1 MAFMKFLQSKESKLR
16 DRLFVGRDLGGGE
29 LALVNNAEMDCSD
42 GVGVVIQQGKG
53 PLDEATLDR
62 KFLLEF
68 PHQRPLIRLGIKSLP
83 QPIAVIDMTT
93 YPNRTLFEQTLLSGS
108 APASVVK
115 EFSPRGHDDIGD
127 KLLERGVLL
136 SLGTWDEKM
145 IPLLQKVG
153 KVSADLGIQSV
164 EGSETIEEGTADDED
179 LFGRRH
185 KMRLID

>member
-1 MAFMKFLQSKESKLR
+1 
-16 DRLFVGRDLGGGE
+16 
-29 LALVNNAEMDCSD
+29 
-42 GVGVVIQQGKG
+42 
-53 PLDEATLDR
+53 
-62 KFLLEF
+62 
-68 PHQRPLIRLGIKSLP
+68 
-83 QPIAVIDMTT
+83 MTT
-93 YPNRTLFEQTLLSGS
+93 DANRTLFEQTLLSGS

-145 IPLLQKVG
+145 IPLLQKDG